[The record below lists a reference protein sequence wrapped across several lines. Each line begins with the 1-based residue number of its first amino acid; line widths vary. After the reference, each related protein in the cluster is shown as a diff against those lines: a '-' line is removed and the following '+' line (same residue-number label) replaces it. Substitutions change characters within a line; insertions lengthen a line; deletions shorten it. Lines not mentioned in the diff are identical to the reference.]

1 MPRPQIEN
9 CCVHVTHRCHR
20 RQFLLDTDI
29 DRKQYVKR
37 LWEAKTRFTRV
48 RILNYCVTSNHV
60 HLLVWSPR
68 MSDLSEMMKW
78 LHGTFAGDYNRR
90 HRREGAFWSGRF
102 HSTLVQTGPHLQRCL
117 FYLDMNMVRTRVVSH
132 PGEWKCGGH
141 HELAGTRKRYRII
154 DFSCLL
160 SCLGLRDEAAFS
172 DWYAGTLNNLC
183 RLPVQPAEPFWDKA
197 FAVGDKSWLQKLAG
211 NDTDVDD
218 LIAPADSGGAA
229 SEQST
234 WYLQATQGVLNRL
247 KRHLSD

>member
-20 RQFLLDTDI
+20 RQFLLDTDV

-60 HLLVWSPR
+60 HLLVW
-68 MSDLSEMMKW
+68 
-78 LHGTFAGDYNRR
+78 
-90 HRREGAFWSGRF
+90 
-102 HSTLVQTGPHLQRCL
+102 
-117 FYLDMNMVRTRVVSH
+117 
-132 PGEWKCGGH
+132 GH

-183 RLPVQPAEPFWDKA
+183 RLPVLPAEPFWGKA
-197 FAVGDKSWLQKLAG
+197 FAVGEKSWLQKLAG

-218 LIAPADSGGAA
+218 LIAPADSGEAA